1 MKVII
6 NEREYNMD
14 IVANYM
20 DDEIRENLNRS
31 WNGGSEQ
38 DFVDAY
44 CEAHEQK
51 FGEPFA
57 IN

>member
-14 IVANYM
+14 VVANYM
-20 DDEIRENLNRS
+20 DDEVRENLNRS
-31 WNGGSEQ
+31 WDGESEQ

-44 CEAHEQK
+44 CAWHEQK
-51 FGEPFA
+51 FGEVFE